1 MNSSQRTRKISFLRN
16 RVIRDRGQ
24 IKILLRPIIAE
35 QTRRRNKRLLKDKER
50 NEIWKAQRMVEEK
63 KYQERVEQLH
73 LMRILNTQGG
83 LKKMLTER
91 ISNFSPHQAIYYDNR
106 DVKSLDEYKSVLA
119 EMYGATVVE
128 AAVIN

>member
-1 MNSSQRTRKISFLRN
+1 
-16 RVIRDRGQ
+16 
-24 IKILLRPIIAE
+24 
-35 QTRRRNKRLLKDKER
+35 LLKDKER

>member
-24 IKILLRPIIAE
+24 IKILLRPIIAA